1 MKYYNKLLMVAT
13 IAGMISGCSTSSTTD
28 SSTNEESTTPTQEV
42 PTVVNKSLPAV
53 GWYMRVTVEATT
65 DDGNKVYIHNNAGVF
80 GELDE
85 SSDGLDKHDV
95 PAKGT
100 AIIQARFV
108 NDELDST
115 TEYYS
120 DYRSYDQNTTHKSW
134 DIVIINDDNNIDL
147 SDASIKINIENI
159 KDIYRIN
166 DIYKEVSSLDTT
178 KRDSLKI
185 IDLDNQTVYT
195 YNELKD
201 AKLSME
207 GKHQRKFR
215 IILGEIEKDDMN
227 TFKMIEHINK
237 SYKVTSFEKGFGLP
251 PQ

>member
-1 MKYYNKLLMVAT
+1 MRYYNKLLILAM
-13 IAGMISGCSTSSTTD
+13 IASIFNGCNSSSSTDDT
-28 SSTNEESTTPTQEV
+28 TTQPTTIES
-42 PTVVNKSLPAV
+42 KSLEPS

-65 DDGNKVYIHNNAGVF
+65 DDGKVYIHNNAGVF

-100 AIIQARFV
+100 AIIQARFL
-108 NDELDST
+108 NNELDST

-147 SDASIKINIENI
+147 SDASIKIDIENI

-185 IDLDNQTVYT
+185 IDLDNQTVYA